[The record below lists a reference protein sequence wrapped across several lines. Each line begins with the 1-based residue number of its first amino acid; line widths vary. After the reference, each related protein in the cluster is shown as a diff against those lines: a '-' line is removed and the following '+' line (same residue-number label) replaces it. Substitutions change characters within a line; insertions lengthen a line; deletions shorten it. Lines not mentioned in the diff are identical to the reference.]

1 MTTLFVL
8 LLWAA
13 ISYGQEYQGA
23 SNPLNKET
31 PVQQDSLHTGGPIMP

>member
-13 ISYGQEYQGA
+13 ISYGQEYRA

-31 PVQQDSLHTGGPIMP
+31 PVQQDSLRTGGPMMP